1 LGAEIDENLCLGFGC
16 RGKRNFAKVSGWGR
30 LKEETKV
37 TQTAHQPFRLQNQYC
52 DEETGLH
59 YNFFRY
65 YDPVVGR
72 FISQDPIGLMG
83 GENLYQFAPNAVIW
97 LDPLG
102 LEKIKCTKD
111 STCPEIMASI
121 MKFNQHIDHEF
132 RKYDPIGDSRGGF
145 PMRGGGVTS
154 PYGHH
159 KEIKDLQNG
168 LISHIR
174 LYNEK
179 CKDRDKG
186 NGKCWRNLSCAH
198 TSNAHKGV
206 PKHIPRENSM
216 GDYATLVG
224 LGALTVALAL
234 SPFDGPVGEAAS
246 ASMFMMK
253 LSTM

>member
-1 LGAEIDENLCLGFGC
+1 M
-16 RGKRNFAKVSGWGR
+16 
-30 LKEETKV
+30 
-37 TQTAHQPFRLQNQYC
+37 
-52 DEETGLH
+52 
-59 YNFFRY
+59 
-65 YDPVVGR
+65 GR

-168 LISHIR
+168 LRTCIR

-234 SPFDGPVGEAAS
+234 SPFDGPVGEAGS